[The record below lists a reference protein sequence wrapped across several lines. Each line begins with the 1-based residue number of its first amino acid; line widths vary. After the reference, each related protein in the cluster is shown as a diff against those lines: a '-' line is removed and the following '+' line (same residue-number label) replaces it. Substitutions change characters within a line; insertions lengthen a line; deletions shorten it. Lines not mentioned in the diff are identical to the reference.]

1 MPVVELP
8 SRRWDRLSQ
17 LRLAGR
23 WLNSCSLSCGLSLDP
38 LECAVSISDADFS
51 LGPLWAD
58 RPACTLPQ
66 VMAGPLLPSAPQNA
80 VRVPRDFEG
89 CSVLRKYLGQL
100 HYLQSRVPMGSGQE
114 AAVPVTW

>member
-1 MPVVELP
+1 MTTDTV
-8 SRRWDRLSQ
+8 
-17 LRLAGR
+17 AG
-23 WLNSCSLSCGLSLDP
+23 L
-38 LECAVSISDADFS
+38 
-51 LGPLWAD
+51 LGVPWNVQCPALMHILLVD
-58 RPACTLPQ
+58 RPAPP
-66 VMAGPLLPSAPQNA
+66 VPPVIAGLLLLSFPQNA

>member
-1 MPVVELP
+1 MGCLWIPWSVQLP
-8 SRRWDRLSQ
+8 S
-17 LRLAGR
+17 
-23 WLNSCSLSCGLSLDP
+23 
-38 LECAVSISDADFS
+38 SDADFF
-51 LGPLWAD
+51 LGYLWAD

-66 VMAGPLLPSAPQNA
+66 VMAGLLLPSTLQNA

>member
-1 MPVVELP
+1 MTTDTV
-8 SRRWDRLSQ
+8 
-17 LRLAGR
+17 AGLVGVP
-23 WLNSCSLSCGLSLDP
+23 WNVKCPALMHILL
-38 LECAVSISDADFS
+38 
-51 LGPLWAD
+51 AD
-58 RPACTLPQ
+58 RPARP
-66 VMAGPLLPSAPQNA
+66 VPPVIAGLLLLSAPQNA

>member
-1 MPVVELP
+1 
-8 SRRWDRLSQ
+8 
-17 LRLAGR
+17 
-23 WLNSCSLSCGLSLDP
+23 
-38 LECAVSISDADFS
+38 
-51 LGPLWAD
+51 
-58 RPACTLPQ
+58 
-66 VMAGPLLPSAPQNA
+66 MAGPLLPSAPQNA

>member
-1 MPVVELP
+1 MPASP
-8 SRRWDRLSQ
+8 IR
-17 LRLAGR
+17 
-23 WLNSCSLSCGLSLDP
+23 
-38 LECAVSISDADFS
+38 
-51 LGPLWAD
+51 
-58 RPACTLPQ
+58 
-66 VMAGPLLPSAPQNA
+66 PQNA